1 MSSAKSALLTLHLGA
16 FLMGATGLFSK
27 IIDLPAWDI
36 TGYRTWIA
44 AVVLFAWVYWRERNL
59 GLKSARD
66 YGRMLV
72 LGVLLGAHW
81 VTFFY
86 SMQVANIAVGM
97 ISLYAYPVVTVF
109 LEPWIKRT
117 KLDWRDV
124 VSGFLVLVGIY
135 CLVPEFDIDNNM
147 TQGVIWGVISALTF
161 AVRNLLLS
169 YWFSNQT
176 AARSMSYQVLIV
188 ALLMTPVL
196 VLSSHEPSTHDWWLL
211 LCLGIVFTAFTHTL
225 LGYALRYLKA
235 KTVGLVACL
244 QPVYAVIYEIAVLHT
259 YPDWSTIIGGGI
271 IMAAA
276 IYESV
281 REHNK
286 AALITSIENSA

>member
-27 IIDLPAWDI
+27 IIELPAWDI
-36 TGYRTWIA
+36 TGYRTWVA
-44 AVVLFAWVYWRERNL
+44 ALVLFVWVYWRERSI
-59 GLKSARD
+59 GLKSPRD

-72 LGVLLGAHW
+72 LGILLGAHW

-86 SMQVANIAVGM
+86 SMQIANIAVGM
-97 ISLYAYPVVTVF
+97 VSLYAYPVVTVF
-109 LEPWIKRT
+109 LEPWLKRT
-117 KLDWRDV
+117 KLDWRDL
-124 VSGFLVLVGIY
+124 VSGFLVLIGIY
-135 CLVPEFDIDNNM
+135 CLVPEFDVDNTM
-147 TQGVIWGVISALTF
+147 TQGVLWGLISALTF
-161 AVRNLLLS
+161 AVRNLLLG
-169 YWFSNQT
+169 YWFSDQT

-188 ALLMTPVL
+188 ALLMTPIL
-196 VLSSHEPSTHDWWLL
+196 ILSSHQPSTQDWWLL

-259 YPDWSTIIGGGI
+259 YPDWSTIIGGSI

-286 AALITSIENSA
+286 AAAVL